1 LILSGSVATPQW
13 LEPAGLKT
21 RFIVN
26 PRSGRNRV
34 RSSRALAF
42 ASRHGHAVALT
53 AHPGHAAD
61 LARRALDDGC
71 ELVVAVGGDG
81 TLNEV
86 AGALLDGPVTLGLV
100 PCGSGNGLA
109 RHLGIYGSHRHVFRT
124 LTEGRSC
131 LIDTGLADGRPFFT
145 TAGLGFEAEIS
156 ARFNE
161 SGHRGFLRY
170 LALSIRAFREWQPE
184 DCFILHDSSRERVH
198 AFTLTAA
205 NASQYG
211 NHARIAPHA
220 RVDDGLLDL
229 CVVPPITP
237 WNALPLL
244 GRLFTGTLAGAPG
257 ITFRKFAR
265 FTVERAKPGLIHTD
279 GEVHQAGARVEFA
292 IRPRSLRVLV
302 PRGAATGTTTP
313 R

>member
-1 LILSGSVATPQW
+1 MSIRSHPW
-13 LEPAGLKT
+13 LEPTGLKT

-26 PRSGRNRV
+26 PRSGRNRAKA
-34 RSSRALAF
+34 SRALAF
-42 ASRHGHAVALT
+42 ASRHGHSLALT
-53 AHPGHAAD
+53 THAGHAAE

-71 ELVVAVGGDG
+71 QLIVAVGGDG

-86 AGALLDGPVTLGLV
+86 AGALLDGPATLGLV

-109 RHLGIYGSHRHVFRT
+109 RHLGIYGPHRHVFRT

-131 LIDTGLADGRPFFT
+131 LIDTGLADGHPFFT

-156 ARFNE
+156 ARFNQ
-161 SGHRGFLRY
+161 SGRRGFLRY
-170 LALSIRAFREWQPE
+170 LALSVTAFREWQPE
-184 DCFILHDSSRERVH
+184 ECVITHESSRERVR

-211 NHARIAPHA
+211 NNARIAPQA

-244 GRLFTGTLAGAPG
+244 GRLFTGTLAGARD
-257 ITFRKFAR
+257 ITFRQYAR
-265 FTVERAKPGLIHTD
+265 FTIERAAPGLIHTD
-279 GEVHQAGARVEFA
+279 GEVHHAGARVEFA

-302 PRGAATGTTTP
+302 PPDAATGAATP